1 MTFQFCLWDKF
12 KDLATL
18 SSSSFT
24 NLVQMVTH
32 LLTKNSLSLSILKV
46 GDYPEFPGQLWCRVS
61 EVKSKSTMSDGFF
74 LKLHIY
80 TCDFSF
86 HPCLIF
92 SLSHS
97 PSLSRSLSGHRVW
110 RTR

>member
-24 NLVQMVTH
+24 NLAQMVMH

-46 GDYPEFPGQLWCRVS
+46 GFRLLR
-61 EVKSKSTMSDGFF
+61 FLIH
-74 LKLHIY
+74 LKL
-80 TCDFSF
+80 
-86 HPCLIF
+86 
-92 SLSHS
+92 
-97 PSLSRSLSGHRVW
+97 
-110 RTR
+110 